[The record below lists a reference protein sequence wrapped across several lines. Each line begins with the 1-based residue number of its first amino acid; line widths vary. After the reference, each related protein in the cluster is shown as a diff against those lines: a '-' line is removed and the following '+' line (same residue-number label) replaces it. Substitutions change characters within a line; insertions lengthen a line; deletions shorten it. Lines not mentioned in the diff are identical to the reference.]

1 MLFQELKELLFLKKE
16 NIMMKVYITIY
27 LNL

>member
-1 MLFQELKELLFLKKE
+1 MLFQELKELLYLKKE

-27 LNL
+27 LNQ